1 MLLTIDFS
9 NDMYKTF
16 TKKYLLDFL
25 SYSLSLLRE
34 EYPDIK
40 LEISSPPILAD
51 INISVLEKGG
61 ILVGYFKNFDD
72 HVRNEVIKH
81 AQLRIGRQLQ
91 HLWTQYI
98 KVNPL

>member
-40 LEISSPPILAD
+40 LEISSPPIPAD

-91 HLWTQYI
+91 HLWSQYI
-98 KVNPL
+98 KANPL